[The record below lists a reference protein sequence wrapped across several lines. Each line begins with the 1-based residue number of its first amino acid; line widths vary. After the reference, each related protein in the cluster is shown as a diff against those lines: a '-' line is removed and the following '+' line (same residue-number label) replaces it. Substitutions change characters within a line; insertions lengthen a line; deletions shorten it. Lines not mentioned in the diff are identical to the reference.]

1 MKNLRRI
8 LCMFLVAAMAIS
20 LAACNKTAGLAAD
33 TPDEQNAQW
42 LAVDSSSE
50 HEVTVIPS
58 VADIAADYLSGEEE
72 LADFYKPYRWDSLNG
87 WIFLGGDVKGA
98 YYDIYPGA
106 IYSNPEWDAE
116 EILQSY
122 VGGTAPWVEVPEGFL
137 AQTSDGEQAVA
148 VLWDNTYEHRFAI
161 TDDGWLEIDDVR
173 SLPYDC
179 PTSDDIRP
187 LALLEKYQAGEW
199 DGDVIWS
206 SDHSIYAEKVSGVL
220 RYVASNTAAH
230 SDSEYAFDCGDARP
244 FWEGQEEI
252 QGFFVYSETN
262 DETSIAVLD
271 CYLDFPDGRIDNL
284 PSEINFAVG
293 RGNRGYWAAAADGI
307 YRYRRGNLEDS
318 WALEMSP
325 DGFLVVAHDEFDIL
339 ITPDYAYTGNRLVGL
354 LPGGEVN
361 VIFDDVSATLNAGY
375 GSFWLYFVEDGS
387 LKRWRNFQ
395 SEIDVTT
402 IIEGDVVRTVGVA
415 PVFFEKTDG
424 NTYAFDTSYCGKND
438 ELIIFC
444 LGNDGTL
451 EDYVAAWDE
460 FAANS
465 ASDEYCTDDF
475 VAFCETIGAST

>member
-1 MKNLRRI
+1 
-8 LCMFLVAAMAIS
+8 MFLVVAMIMS
-20 LAACNKTAGLAAD
+20 LAACGKNAEPAAD
-33 TPDEQNAQW
+33 TPDEQNTQR
-42 LAVDSSSE
+42 LIMNPSSE
-50 HEVTVIPS
+50 PEATFIPT
-58 VADIAADYLSGEEE
+58 AANIAADYLSGEEK
-72 LADFYKPYRWDSLNG
+72 LTDFYKPYRWDSLDG
-87 WIFLGGDVKGA
+87 WIFLEGDVKA
-98 YYDIYPGA
+98 VYCDIYPGA
-106 IYSNPEWDAE
+106 VYSNPEWSAE

-122 VGGTAPWVEVPEGFL
+122 IDRTAPWAEVSEGFL
-137 AQTSDGEQAVA
+137 AQTSNGEQAIA

-161 TDDGWLEIDDVR
+161 TNDGWLEIDDVR

-199 DGDVIWS
+199 DGDAIWS
-206 SDHSIYAEKVSGVL
+206 SDHSVYAEKVSGVL
-220 RYVASNTAAH
+220 RYVASNPAAH
-230 SDSEYAFDCGDARP
+230 SDSEYAFDCGDAHP

-252 QGFFVYSETN
+252 QGFAVYSEAN
-262 DETSIAVLD
+262 IAALG

-293 RGNRGYWAAAADGI
+293 RGNRGYWAAATDNI
-307 YRYRRGNLEDS
+307 YHYRRGNLEDS
-318 WALEMSP
+318 WALKMSP
-325 DGFLVVAHDEFDIL
+325 DGFLAVAHDELGAL
-339 ITPDYAYTGNRLVGL
+339 ITPDYAYTGDRLVEL

-361 VIFDDVSATLNAGY
+361 VVFDDASATLNADY
-375 GSFWLYFVEDGS
+375 GSFWLYFVEDRN
-387 LKRWRNFQ
+387 LKRWHNFQ

-402 IIEGDVVRTVGVA
+402 MIEGDVVRTVGIA

-424 NTYAFDTSYCGKND
+424 NIYAFDTSYRGKND

-451 EDYVAAWDE
+451 ENYVANWDE

-465 ASDEYCTDDF
+465 ASEEYCTDDF